1 MSDANKIYV
10 MPEENLVEVKG
21 LKTHFF
27 TDEGVVKAVDGVDF
41 VVPRGKTLGIVG
53 ESGSGKSIT
62 ARSIVKLIDR
72 PGRIVDGEVLVRRR
86 DNSIDN
92 VVDLPQNGES
102 IRRLRGREIS
112 MIFQEPMASLS
123 PVHKIGRQ
131 ITEMVQLHMGLDKD
145 AARARAIEMLKR
157 VDMPKATQTVDSYTF
172 ELSGGMRQR
181 AMIAMALSCDP
192 NLVIADE
199 PTTALD
205 VTTQATIIDLLMDL
219 QEQMGMSVIFI
230 THDLG
235 VIAEI
240 AESVVVMY
248 LGNVVERADV
258 DSIFHDAKHPY
269 TQALLRSI
277 PKLGLEK
284 TRRLSAIEGMV
295 PHPFRRPRGCPFH
308 DRCRSFMKGV
318 CDELVPPIETIAPG
332 RQVRCLLYSDV
343 DKVRAEQAESARAAS
358 AAVEHSEVS
367 T

>member
-1 MSDANKIYV
+1 MSDGNSRHV
-10 MPEENLVEVKG
+10 MPEEHLVEVKG

-62 ARSIVKLIDR
+62 ARSLVNLIDK
-72 PGRIVDGEVLVRRR
+72 PGRIVDGQVLVRRR
-86 DNSIDN
+86 DNSIDD
-92 VVDLPQNGES
+92 VVQLPPGGDS

-112 MIFQEPMASLS
+112 IIFQEPMASLS
-123 PVHKIGRQ
+123 PVHKVGRQ
-131 ITEMVQLHMGLDKD
+131 ITEMLQLHMGLEKD
-145 AARARAIEMLKR
+145 DARSRAIEMLKR
-157 VDMPKATQTVDSYTF
+157 VDMPKAAQTVDSYTF

-181 AMIAMALSCDP
+181 AMIAMALSCEP

-240 AESVVVMY
+240 AEAVVVMY
-248 LGNVVERADV
+248 LGTVVERGDV
-258 DSIFHDAKHPY
+258 DSIFHDPKHPY

-284 TRRLSAIEGMV
+284 TRRLSAIQGMV
-295 PHPFRRPRGCPFH
+295 PHPFRRPKGCPFH
-308 DRCRSFMKGV
+308 DRCRKFMKGV
-318 CDELVPPIETIAPG
+318 CDELVPPTETLGPG
-332 RQVRCLLYSDV
+332 RQVRCLLYSNV
-343 DKVRAEQAESARAAS
+343 DEVRAAQAERES
-358 AAVEHSEVS
+358 AAAES
-367 T
+367 TTAR